1 MTSLAETI
9 DTALAAVGR
18 ETEDQLRDVSSDFEG
33 LKLADEERVSAL
45 ATAIAAIAIQYHK
58 RHIQAYLEAVR
69 TWSLEIAEILQPAP
83 AELRYIPDTPT
94 IETAARKLCAGLD
107 GVIDRM
113 RQGGVDVRDRL
124 ITELALVTRFL
135 GQHDANTITIAVM
148 AVNRALADP
157 QYHRGAVVRVPLREV
172 AGSAPI
178 EPSLASMEPRG
189 TA

>member
-18 ETEDQLRDVSSDFEG
+18 ETEDRLRDLSAEFEA

-45 ATAIAAIAIQYHK
+45 ATAIAATAVHYHK
-58 RHIQAYLEAVR
+58 RHVSAYLDAVR
-69 TWSLEIAEILQPAP
+69 TWALEI
-83 AELRYIPDTPT
+83 AELRYIPDTST
-94 IETAARKLCAGLD
+94 IEAAAHRLCEGLD
-107 GVIDRM
+107 SVIERM
-113 RQGGVDVRDRL
+113 RAGGVDVRDRL

-148 AVNRALADP
+148 AVSRAVSDP
-157 QYHRGAVVRVPLREV
+157 LYRPGAVVRVPLRRI
-172 AGSAPI
+172 AGA
-178 EPSLASMEPRG
+178 EHGLATMEPRG